1 MSDEQA
7 QELTVRMGLCLGERV
22 VPVKTHTLPFV
33 DPSDQADEAD
43 EELAV
48 SLVSFKVTSHMVW
61 VESACKL
68 KSKVVAEQQPPH
80 PFAHRGPGYDQ

>member
-22 VPVKTHTLPFV
+22 VPVKTQTLPFV
-33 DPSDQADEAD
+33 GPYNQAEEAD

-48 SLVSFKVTSHMVW
+48 SLVSFKATSHMAW

-68 KSKVVAEQQPPH
+68 KTS
-80 PFAHRGPGYDQ
+80 GG